1 MMGSSMDEYSLEVV
15 TAIRALTM
23 ASAFCQKIG
32 SDLTGKESILKS
44 DRSPVTIA
52 DYGSQAIICKFIK
65 ETFPRDTIVAEED
78 STELRK
84 PVHSKILEQVTHYVN
99 EFIPGSSPEAVCS
112 WIDFSSQV
120 VTNRFWTLDPI
131 DGTKGFLRGDQY
143 AIALALIENGLT
155 KLGIL
160 ACPNLY
166 VDKDQPQGKRGCLF
180 LALRGKGSVQMDIDG
195 GDQRS
200 LSVSKLKDPSKAT
213 IIESVEPDHADHLFH
228 QRLAQ
233 KLNISKP
240 PIQMDSQAKYG
251 IVARGEATIYL
262 RVPSPSEPNYKEKIW
277 DHAAGSIIAEE
288 AGGKVTDVLGHPL
301 DFSCGIKMEKN
312 HGIVVTNGILHDVIL
327 EALKM

>member
-1 MMGSSMDEYSLEVV
+1 MDEKSLEMV
-15 TAIRALTM
+15 TAIEAMIM
-23 ASAFCQKIG
+23 ASVLCQKTG

-65 ETFPRDTIVAEED
+65 EAFPRDTIVAEED

-84 PVHSKILEQVTHYVN
+84 PVHSKILDQVTYYVN
-99 EFIPGSSPEAVCS
+99 EFVPGSSPEAVCS

-166 VDKDQPQGKRGCLF
+166 VGKDQPHGKRGCLF
-180 LALRGKGSVQMDIDG
+180 LALRGKGSVQMDMDG
-195 GDQRS
+195 GNRRS
-200 LSVSKLKDPSKAT
+200 LSVSKVKDPSEAT
-213 IIESVEPDHADHLFH
+213 ITESVEPDHADHLIH

-240 PIQMDSQAKYG
+240 PLPMDSQVKYG

-277 DHAAGSIIAEE
+277 DHSAGSIIAEE
-288 AGGKVTDVLGHPL
+288 AGGRVTDVLGHPL

-312 HGIVVTNGILHDVIL
+312 HGIVVTNGILHDVVL